1 MASLP
6 SAVLFPFGTL
16 ITNIPHLLSRM
27 LQFRLCGIGL
37 PPFSRNLA
45 TCRAMWGA
53 LGNLRLALSIGNKDR
68 RWARGETSCFTVRP
82 GMFQS
87 CRVGPLPLSQEGAGI
102 VQWVLVA
109 LFLPSPGEPS

>member
-45 TCRAMWGA
+45 TCRAMRGA

-68 RWARGETSCFTVRP
+68 RWARGETSCFTAVVWDPCPCHRKE
-82 GMFQS
+82 
-87 CRVGPLPLSQEGAGI
+87 LALSSG
-102 VQWVLVA
+102 
-109 LFLPSPGEPS
+109 FS